1 MTGTCR
7 YCECTAQA
15 ACEGGCSWADTTQ
28 EICSQCAIALDLGV
42 AVISI
47 FRLTKPADAMQLKA
61 LVLAMREA
69 GHAWVRLLT
78 AGDAHVLDQVN
89 ELVVAL
95 QQRDAAI
102 VEASIEG
109 EESLL
114 RLVDRFINR
123 QDKRIVLATS

>member
-78 AGDAHVLDQVN
+78 AGDAHVLDS
-89 ELVVAL
+89 
-95 QQRDAAI
+95 RDARDSAR
-102 VEASIEG
+102 EAYAQGVSEG
-109 EESLL
+109 
-114 RLVDRFINR
+114 RRD
-123 QDKRIVLATS
+123 